1 MPLPAPHL
9 DDRTFQS
16 LVDDAKRLVQQR
28 CPEWTDHNV
37 HDPGVTLI
45 ETFAYMV
52 DQVLWRL
59 NRVPDRT
66 YVKFLDLLGV
76 RLRPPHAA
84 HAPVTFWLSAPQE
97 STLEVPPGTQVATAR
112 TESEPVVF
120 TTLEELPI
128 IPCEMAVVATAI
140 DGQQTDQSDTVRH
153 GDGFWCFGDPPRSPR
168 PDDCFYVG
176 LSNAVPSCAVTLR
189 FECPTAGVGIDPRYP
204 PLRWEA
210 WDGERWVG
218 CEVDSDGTGGFNWSG
233 DIVLHVP
240 TGHRTHAAIVSQAAG
255 WLRCRVIE
263 AEAWQPSYEASP
275 RITRVSAFTS
285 GGTTEAVNAEIVTD
299 EIVGEAEGVPAQR
312 FLLRNRPVVPG
323 EHALDRV
330 IDTSSP
336 QGWEAWEEVED
347 FAASGPDDRHIV
359 IDATAGEIVFGP
371 AVREQDGTFR
381 RYGAVPPKG
390 AAVRIRQYRTGG
402 GQRGNVARGAISVL
416 KSSVPFIATVTNRRP
431 ALGGTDGEDVENA
444 KLRGP
449 LLLRTRQRAVTT
461 EDYENLARAAAPDIA
476 RVHCVPVED
485 PAGLGGVRVLVV
497 PAVDDGVH
505 ASLEFHQL
513 MLGNDV
519 YERVVDYLDERRTI
533 GARVLVQPP
542 NYVGVTVVTRLR
554 ARAKADPRT
563 LERDALTALYGYFH
577 PIRGGPDGDGWPFGR
592 AVVGGEVYSVLQR
605 LAGVDFVEDVRLFP
619 ADPVERT
626 REAQAERLDLGPHDL
641 VFSWGHHV
649 MVQTS

>member
-1 MPLPAPHL
+1 VPA
-9 DDRTFQS
+9 
-16 LVDDAKRLVQQR
+16 
-28 CPEWTDHNV
+28 
-37 HDPGVTLI
+37 
-45 ETFAYMV
+45 
-52 DQVLWRL
+52 
-59 NRVPDRT
+59 
-66 YVKFLDLLGV
+66 
-76 RLRPPHAA
+76 
-84 HAPVTFWLSAPQE
+84 
-97 STLEVPPGTQVATAR
+97 GTQVATAR

-120 TTLEELPI
+120 TTLDDLAI
-128 IPCEMAVVATAI
+128 VPCSMSVVATAV

-153 GDGFWCFGDPPRSPR
+153 GDGFWCFGDPPRTPQ
-168 PDDCFYVG
+168 PDDCFHVG

-240 TGHRTHAAIVSQAAG
+240 PGHRAHAAIVSQAAG
-255 WLRCRVIE
+255 WLRCRVVE
-263 AEAWQPSYEASP
+263 PESWQPPYETSP
-275 RITRVSAFTS
+275 RITRVAAFTS
-285 GGTTEAVNAEIVTD
+285 GGTTDAVNAEIVSD

-323 EHALDRV
+323 EHALDHV
-330 IDTSSP
+330 VDTSSP
-336 QGWEAWEEVED
+336 SGWEPWEEVED
-347 FAASGPDDRHIV
+347 FASSGPDDRHV
-359 IDATAGEIVFGP
+359 VVDATAGEIVFGP

-390 AAVRIRQYRTGG
+390 AAVRIRRYRTGG
-402 GQRGNVARGAISVL
+402 GQRGNVARGGISVL
-416 KSSVPFIATVTNRRP
+416 KSSVPFVATVGNRRP
-431 ALGGTDGEDVENA
+431 AYGGTDGEDVENA

-449 LLLRTRQRAVTT
+449 LLLRTRQRAVTA

-485 PAGLGGVRVLVV
+485 PAGIGGVRVLVV
-497 PAVDDGVH
+497 PAVDDGEH

-513 MLGNDV
+513 LLGDEV
-519 YERVVDYLDERRTI
+519 YERVVDNLEERRTI

-554 ARAKADPRT
+554 ARAKADPRA

-592 AVVGGEVYSVLQR
+592 AVVGGEVYAVLQR
-605 LAGVDFVEDVRLFP
+605 LGGVDFVEEVRLFP
-619 ADPVERT
+619 ADPVERS
-626 REAQAERLDLGPHDL
+626 REAQVDRLDLGPHDL

>member
-1 MPLPAPHL
+1 VPA
-9 DDRTFQS
+9 
-16 LVDDAKRLVQQR
+16 
-28 CPEWTDHNV
+28 
-37 HDPGVTLI
+37 
-45 ETFAYMV
+45 
-52 DQVLWRL
+52 
-59 NRVPDRT
+59 
-66 YVKFLDLLGV
+66 
-76 RLRPPHAA
+76 
-84 HAPVTFWLSAPQE
+84 
-97 STLEVPPGTQVATAR
+97 GTQVATAR

-120 TTLEELPI
+120 STLDDLAI
-128 IPCEMAVVATAI
+128 VPCSMSVVATAV

-153 GDGFWCFGDPPRSPR
+153 GDGFWCFGDPPRTPQ

-233 DIVLHVP
+233 DVVLHVP
-240 TGHRTHAAIVSQAAG
+240 PGHRAHAAVVSQAAG
-255 WLRCRVIE
+255 WLRCRVVE
-263 AEAWQPSYEASP
+263 AESWQPPYDTSP
-275 RITRVSAFTS
+275 RITRVAAFTS
-285 GGTTEAVNAEIVTD
+285 GGTTDAVNAEIVTD

-323 EHALDRV
+323 EHALDHV
-330 IDTSSP
+330 VDTSSP
-336 QGWEAWEEVED
+336 SGWEPWEEVED
-347 FAASGPDDRHIV
+347 FASSGPDDRHV
-359 IDATAGEIVFGP
+359 VVDATAGEIVFGP

-390 AAVRIRQYRTGG
+390 AAVRIRRYRTGG
-402 GQRGNVARGAISVL
+402 GQRGNVARGGISVL
-416 KSSVPFIATVTNRRP
+416 KSSVPFVATVGNRPP
-431 ALGGTDGEDVENA
+431 AYGGTDGEDVENA

-449 LLLRTRQRAVTT
+449 LLLRTRQRAVTA

-485 PAGLGGVRVLVV
+485 PAGIGGVRVLVV
-497 PAVDDGVH
+497 PAVDDGEH

-513 MLGNDV
+513 LLGDEV
-519 YERVVDYLDERRTI
+519 YERVVDHLEERRTI

-554 ARAKADPRT
+554 ARAKADPRA

-592 AVVGGEVYSVLQR
+592 AVVGGEVYAVLQR
-605 LAGVDFVEDVRLFP
+605 LGGVDFVEEVRLFP
-619 ADPVERT
+619 ADPVERS
-626 REAQAERLDLGPHDL
+626 REAQVDRLDLGPHDL